1 MFKAITSTCKYL
13 DVEWI
18 ILLGLLNKDSRDL
31 FHDFPHATIYDWIDS
46 HTVASI
52 LSKSDLVIT
61 RGSATT
67 LAEIDL
73 FKKRKII
80 VPYPWSSQN
89 HQHHNAM
96 WYKENRNDI
105 VIDDGEL
112 MDNLLKTVTETLT
125 RDTIEKKME
134 RADTFLR

>member
-1 MFKAITSTCKYL
+1 
-13 DVEWI
+13 
-18 ILLGLLNKDSRDL
+18 
-31 FHDFPHATIYDWIDS
+31 
-46 HTVASI
+46 
-52 LSKSDLVIT
+52 
-61 RGSATT
+61 
-67 LAEIDL
+67 
-73 FKKRKII
+73 
-80 VPYPWSSQN
+80 
-89 HQHHNAM
+89 M